1 MKLIDITGQT
11 FGRLTVIRRAD
22 KNTLQNKVQ
31 WECSC
36 ECGNTRIVV
45 GGNLGNGHTTSCGCY
60 QRDRVTTHGNSPR
73 SGASPAYHSWQGM
86 TQRCGNPHTKQYQD
100 YGGRGIKVCER
111 WVLFKN
117 FLADMGERPDDMTID
132 RINNDLGYS
141 PDNCRWATRAEQV
154 KNKRVRKDSRTL
166 ENHTK

>member
-11 FGRLTVIRRAD
+11 FGRLTVIRRAE
-22 KNTLQNKVQ
+22 KNTLGNQPQ

-45 GGNLGNGHTTSCGCY
+45 GGNLRNGHTTSCGCY
-60 QRDRVTTHGNSPR
+60 QREVMTIHGSSPR
-73 SGASPAYHSWQGM
+73 SGPTPAYQSWHGM
-86 TQRCGNPHTKQYQD
+86 TQRCGNPHTKQYHD
-100 YGGRGIKVCER
+100 YGGRGIKVCASWR
-111 WVLFKN
+111 LFKN

-141 PDNCRWATRAEQV
+141 PDNCRWATMAEQA
-154 KNKRVRKDSRTL
+154 KNRRVRKDRL
-166 ENHTK
+166 EKSTKLV